1 MRYYILFA
9 LSFFSISTL
18 LAQQEEQQSKQLR
31 YFNHSQVGL
40 LIGEESEEQARKAMI
55 PSFHTVNGIR
65 FGNHFGIGVGVGIEP
80 FEYTVFPVYASGYY
94 FLSNKRNSPYFALK
108 GGYSFANSHK
118 QINSYYYGEHNNKGG
133 LMINPE
139 IGVRFKVSGFDM
151 TLSGGYRYQRLENQ
165 ATTEGT
171 VYTYNHKVDYN
182 RVSVALGIMF

>member
-55 PSFHTVNGIR
+55 PSFNTVNGIR

-94 FLSNKRNSPYFALK
+94 FLTNKKNTPYFALK
-108 GGYSFANSHK
+108 GGYAFANSHK
-118 QINSYYYGEHNNKGG
+118 QISSYYYGEHNNKGG

-151 TLSGGYRYQRLENQ
+151 TLSGGYRYQRLESQ
-165 ATTEGT
+165 VTAEGT

>member
-9 LSFFSISTL
+9 LIIFSISSL
-18 LAQQEEQQSKQLR
+18 LAQKEAQQSQQLR

-40 LIGEESEEQARKAMI
+40 LIGEESEDRMRKALI
-55 PSFHTVNGIR
+55 PTFHTVNGIR
-65 FGNHFGIGVGVGIEP
+65 IGNHFGIGVGVGIEP

-94 FLSNKRNSPYFALK
+94 FLTSKKHTPYFALK
-108 GGYSFANSHK
+108 GGYTFANSHK
-118 QINSYYYGEHNNKGG
+118 KIINYYDGEHNNKGG

-151 TLSGGYRYQRLENQ
+151 TLSGGYRYQRLKSQ
-165 ATTEGT
+165 LTTEDA
-171 VYTYNHKVDYN
+171 VYTYKHKVDYN

>member
-40 LIGEESEEQARKAMI
+40 LIGEESEEQERKAMI
-55 PSFHTVNGIR
+55 PSFNTVNGIR

-94 FLSNKRNSPYFALK
+94 FLTNKRNSPYFALK
-108 GGYSFANSHK
+108 GGYAFANSHK

-151 TLSGGYRYQRLENQ
+151 TLSGGYRYQRLESQ